1 MIKSAAFP
9 SLLAFLK
16 VNIIKIK
23 VIQINTSFTA
33 QNFQTPIFAA
43 AKTKNMHASNLA
55 QNLHGSEIIKI
66 AAEINELKKK
76 GEQIANLTIGDFDPS
91 IFPIPEEL
99 QQLIIKAYEANQTNY
114 PPADGVLELRASV
127 SAFLKAK
134 FGLDYGTNE
143 IIISGGSRPLIYAIF
158 LALVNE
164 GEKVVFPSP
173 SWNNNHYC
181 DLLRAEAVIVPT
193 QPENNFMPTADEL
206 RPHLK
211 GAALLSL
218 CSPLNPTGTMFL
230 KKDLE
235 AICDLVI
242 EENKRRSK
250 SEKPLYILYDQIYSQ
265 LTFGKHEHFNP
276 VSLRPELRDY
286 VVFVDGS
293 SKCFAATGVRVG
305 WGFGPAAIINYM
317 KAVIGHMGAWSPKP
331 EQVAMSKFLQ
341 ENAAVES
348 YLTTF
353 RQNLQKNLDTLYRG
367 FISLKEKG
375 FAVDAI
381 EPMGAIY
388 LTLKVDYAGKTTPE
402 RKMLRTSTD
411 INFYLIKEAQVALVP
426 FSAFGAEDDV
436 NWFRASLGASTV
448 EDIQQMLPRIEAALA
463 RLK

>member
-1 MIKSAAFP
+1 
-9 SLLAFLK
+9 
-16 VNIIKIK
+16 
-23 VIQINTSFTA
+23 
-33 QNFQTPIFAA
+33 
-43 AKTKNMHASNLA
+43 MHASNLA
-55 QNLHGSEIIKI
+55 HNLHGSEIIKI
-66 AAEINELKKK
+66 AAEINELKRK
-76 GEQIANLTIGDFDPS
+76 GEQIANLTIGDFDSS

-99 QQLIIKAYEANQTNY
+99 KDLIIKAYEAHQTNY
-114 PPADGVLELRASV
+114 PPADGVLELRESV
-127 SAFLKAK
+127 SKFLKSS
-134 FGLDYGTNE
+134 FDLDYGTNE

-193 QPENNFMPTADEL
+193 QPENNFMPTAQDL

-230 KKDLE
+230 KEDLE

-242 EENKRRSK
+242 EENQSRGK

-265 LTFGKHEHFNP
+265 LTFGDHQHFNP

-305 WGFGPAAIINYM
+305 WGFGPVAIINYM
-317 KAVIGHMGAWSPKP
+317 KAIIGHMGAWSPKP

-341 ENAAVES
+341 EDEAVATYLAA
-348 YLTTF
+348 F
-353 RQNLQKNLDTLYRG
+353 KQKIQKSLDTLYRG

-388 LTLKVDYAGKTTPE
+388 LTLKVDYTGKTTPE
-402 RKMLRTSTD
+402 GKLLQTSTD

-426 FSAFGAEDDV
+426 FSAFGADDKT

-448 EDIQQMLPRIEAALA
+448 TEIEEMLPRIEAVLS